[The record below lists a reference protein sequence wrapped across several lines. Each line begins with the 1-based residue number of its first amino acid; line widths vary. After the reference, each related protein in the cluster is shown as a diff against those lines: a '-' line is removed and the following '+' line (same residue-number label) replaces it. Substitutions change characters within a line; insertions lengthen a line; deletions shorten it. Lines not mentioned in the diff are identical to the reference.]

1 MLKLEHFI
9 GKGATRLCFHHPDD
23 TDKCVKVAMR
33 SRNIPQLQQ
42 ELDAVKACQA
52 VLGKY
57 MPYYGNELVQTNI
70 GPGLVCELIKND
82 DGTTAPSLASLRHQ
96 KKLLKEIK
104 PQIIDFAQIVLQNSI
119 PLYDFNVA
127 NFVIQ
132 TKNGEKHL
140 RLTDI
145 KTYNNY
151 KPWIY
156 LHTEK
161 FIPAVSK
168 MIVKR
173 RLKRLI
179 NWFETNTQ

>member
-1 MLKLEHFI
+1 M
-9 GKGATRLCFHHPDD
+9 RHH
-23 TDKCVKVAMR
+23 
-33 SRNIPQLQQ
+33 NIPQLQH
-42 ELDAVKACQA
+42 ELDAVMACKET
-52 VLGKY
+52 LGAY
-57 MPYYGNELVQTNI
+57 LPWYADTLVRTNL

-82 DGTTAPSLASLRHQ
+82 DGSLAPSIENIQGQ
-96 KKLLKEIK
+96 KETLKELA
-104 PQIIDFAQIVLQNSI
+104 PQVRDFAHTILKNNI
-119 PLYDFNVA
+119 PLYDFNPA
-127 NFVIQ
+127 NFVVQ
-132 TKNGEKHL
+132 VKNGKKLL